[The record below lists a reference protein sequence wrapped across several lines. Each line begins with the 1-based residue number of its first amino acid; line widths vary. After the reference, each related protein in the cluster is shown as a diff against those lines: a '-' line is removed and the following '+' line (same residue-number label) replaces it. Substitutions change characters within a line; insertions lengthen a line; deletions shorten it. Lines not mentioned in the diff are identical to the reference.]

1 MCMQKHAHTHTNTLT
16 TTLQVVTKA
25 ASPRR
30 LCGVPDLDAV
40 LDSSTKS
47 LQHLMHSVAPF
58 SLKCNQNTAVSL
70 HFPQPRWLPILTLL
84 CCFLTLRCP
93 TRRAQRLGLGLH
105 CSTYTYWFGELLV
118 LYVVLRII
126 RILSTY
132 TFIHPAQNSTLN
144 SRLICPYCLLNISAD
159 V

>member
-1 MCMQKHAHTHTNTLT
+1 MHAETRAHTHKHTDNHSSGCDKGRKSKETVWGSRPRCRAGFIH
-16 TTLQVVTKA
+16 QVPV
-25 ASPRR
+25 AS
-30 LCGVPDLDAV
+30 
-40 LDSSTKS
+40 
-47 LQHLMHSVAPF
+47 MHSVAPF
-58 SLKCNQNTAVSL
+58 SLKCNQNTAVPL
-70 HFPQPRWLPILTLL
+70 HFPQPPWLRILTLL

-126 RILSTY
+126 RILSIY

-144 SRLICPYCLLNISAD
+144 SRHICPYCLLNISAD